1 MKPRTLKPYIKK
13 CEACGIEIEARTCK
27 KQFCAKCK
35 AERNKTFARI
45 NRQREREIAAAEKA
59 MRKRNKARNDIE
71 KIAQEA
77 RAAGLSYGQYV
88 AQMHEEAEKER
99 KRRAKEK

>member
-13 CEACGIEIEARTCK
+13 CEACGLEIEARTCK
-27 KQFCAKCK
+27 KQFCVKCK

-45 NRQREREIAAAEKA
+45 RKQRERELAAAEKA

-88 AQMHEEAEKER
+88 ARLEAERE
-99 KRRAKEK
+99 KEKSKK